1 MQGGIGVVATE
12 ASDEVILVGLDCAF
26 CGVGELKV
34 WRNKLELD
42 TGLEQKSFEAARAF
56 IVQHLVLGGED
67 AVREVGVEDAR
78 GSYEFF
84 FATRGEWLL

>member
-1 MQGGIGVVATE
+1 MQGEVGFPAAQAGT
-12 ASDEVILVGLDCAF
+12 EVILVSLDCTF

-42 TGLEQKSFEAARAF
+42 TGLEQKGFEAARAF